1 MTDENGRALTETEDW
16 TLKLMFFSSVLE
28 ARKTCKEP
36 HLGDSVK
43 HWTLELNSSHV
54 WLLVTDG
61 MEHSWYSLSPPL
73 PISTCM
79 TLEKLKFSSSVF
91 SSRKFK

>member
-43 HWTLELNSSHV
+43 H
-54 WLLVTDG
+54 
-61 MEHSWYSLSPPL
+61 
-73 PISTCM
+73 
-79 TLEKLKFSSSVF
+79 
-91 SSRKFK
+91 